1 MYETAVLF
9 DRLALTQDQDSPFE
23 SALAG
28 LAEFG
33 ALQCFQKVQ
42 DVAKTV
48 QTAITAARLF
58 LKTAEFSFQ
67 ISRCIRETWAD
78 ALADSLHCY
87 RVAADLLKDNKK
99 PYLAAQVLME
109 MAGVETK
116 FDLVQSAGNTYE
128 EAVNVIIDGKAHQYG
143 DNVKLTHYCYFYKK
157 LIDWIVKKLNTQLD
171 HAVLENLSDV
181 ISKAHYPAHIV
192 IAIGATSYTH
202 FAENRFLQE
211 GDEVCVIT
219 YNHTVYTNEQIQ
231 NLIQQGVVEMKNA
244 SIVRQ
249 EVIRP

>member
-1 MYETAVLF
+1 MN
-9 DRLALTQDQDSPFE
+9 
-23 SALAG
+23 
-28 LAEFG
+28 
-33 ALQCFQKVQ
+33 
-42 DVAKTV
+42 AKP
-48 QTAITAARLF
+48 IE
-58 LKTAEFSFQ
+58 K
-67 ISRCIRETWAD
+67 
-78 ALADSLHCY
+78 
-87 RVAADLLKDNKK
+87 
-99 PYLAAQVLME
+99 
-109 MAGVETK
+109 
-116 FDLVQSAGNTYE
+116 
-128 EAVNVIIDGKAHQYG
+128 YG
-143 DNVKLTHYCYFYKK
+143 FFYKK
-157 LIDWIVKKLNTQLD
+157 LIDWIVKKLNTQVD

-181 ISKAHYPAHIV
+181 ISKAHYPTHIV